1 MNLLTSLRKEMI
13 EQWRTSRLLVLAIV
27 LLVFGLTSPLL
38 AKYTPEMLKLIPGAE
53 QFAGLVPKPTILD
66 AVAQYIKNIGQF
78 GVLLALL
85 MSMGTMVVEKERG
98 TAALMLV
105 KPLPRGSFL
114 AAKFLA
120 LALSFLAAVA
130 LAALAGYYYTLVL
143 FGALDWSAWLALNGL
158 MWLEMLVYVALT
170 MLFST
175 LLRSQAA
182 AAGLGLGAI
191 LVLSL
196 VGSLPTLLG
205 DAMPD
210 KLVSWGASLF
220 SAQAVTAW
228 PAVWVSLGIILAS
241 LLAAWVS
248 FRKQEL

>member
-1 MNLLTSLRKEMI
+1 MNLYTALRKELM
-13 EQWRTSRLLVLAIV
+13 EQWRTSRLLVVAAV

-38 AKYTPEMLKLIPGAE
+38 AKYTPELLKLIPGAD

-66 AVAQYIKNIGQF
+66 AVAQYVKNIGQF
-78 GVLLALL
+78 GVLLAILV
-85 MSMGTMVVEKERG
+85 SMGSLAVEKERG

-120 LALSFLAAVA
+120 LAISFGVALA

-143 FGALDWSAWLALNGL
+143 FGPLDWGAWLALNGL
-158 MWLEMLVYVALT
+158 MGLEMLVYVALT

-182 AAGLGLGAI
+182 AAGLGLGCI

-196 VGSLPTLLG
+196 VGSLPTLG

-220 SAQAVTAW
+220 TGQALPAW
-228 PAVWVSLGIILAS
+228 GAVWVSGGIILAA
-241 LLAAWVS
+241 LLAAWLA
-248 FRKQEL
+248 FRRQEL

>member
-27 LLVFGLTSPLL
+27 LLLFGLTSPLL

-53 QFAGLVPKPTILD
+53 QFAGLIPQPTLLD

-85 MSMGTMVVEKERG
+85 MSMGTMSVEKERG

-114 AAKFLA
+114 VAKFLA

-143 FGALDWSAWLALNGL
+143 FGPMDWGAWLALNGL

-175 LLRSQAA
+175 LLHSQAA
-182 AAGLGLGAI
+182 AAGLGLGAL

-196 VGSLPTLLG
+196 VGSLPTALG

-220 SAQAVTAW
+220 TSQAASAW
-228 PAVWVSLGIILAS
+228 PALWVSLILILAS
-241 LLAAWVS
+241 LLAAWLS

>member
-1 MNLLTSLRKEMI
+1 
-13 EQWRTSRLLVLAIV
+13 
-27 LLVFGLTSPLL
+27 
-38 AKYTPEMLKLIPGAE
+38 
-53 QFAGLVPKPTILD
+53 
-66 AVAQYIKNIGQF
+66 
-78 GVLLALL
+78 
-85 MSMGTMVVEKERG
+85 
-98 TAALMLV
+98 
-105 KPLPRGSFL
+105 
-114 AAKFLA
+114 
-120 LALSFLAAVA
+120 
-130 LAALAGYYYTLVL
+130 
-143 FGALDWSAWLALNGL
+143 

-196 VGSLPTLLG
+196 VGSLPTLG

-220 SAQAVTAW
+220 SAQAVPAW

>member
-1 MNLLTSLRKEMI
+1 MNLLTSLRKELI
-13 EQWRTSRLLVLAIV
+13 EQWRTYRLLVLCLV
-27 LLVFGLTSPLL
+27 LLVFGLSSPLL

-53 QFAGLVPKPTILD
+53 QFAGLVPKPTLLD
-66 AVAQYIKNIGQF
+66 AVAQYVKNIGQF

-85 MSMGTMVVEKERG
+85 MSMGSMVTEKERG

-105 KPLPRGSFL
+105 KPLSRGAFL
-114 AAKFLA
+114 VSKFLA
-120 LALSFLAAVA
+120 LACSFLAALT

-143 FGALDWSAWLALNGL
+143 FGPMDVGAWLTLNGL
-158 MWLEMLVYVALT
+158 MGLEMLVYVALT
-170 MLFST
+170 LLFST

-182 AAGLGLGAI
+182 AAGLGIGAI

-196 VGSLPTLLG
+196 ISSLPKLG

-210 KLVSWGASLF
+210 KLVGWGVSLF
-220 SAQAVTAW
+220 TQPAPAW
-228 PAVWVSLGIILAS
+228 PAVWLSMGLILAA
-241 LLAAWVS
+241 LLAAWLA

>member
-1 MNLLTSLRKEMI
+1 MNLMTALRKELM
-13 EQWRTSRLLVLAIV
+13 EQWRTSRLIV
-27 LLVFGLTSPLL
+27 LVVVLLIFGLTSPLL

-66 AVAQYIKNIGQF
+66 AVAQYVKNIGQF
-78 GVLLALL
+78 GVIMAILV
-85 MSMGTMVVEKERG
+85 SMGSLAAEKERG

-120 LALSFLAAVA
+120 LAISFVVALA

-143 FGALDWSAWLALNGL
+143 FGPLDWGAWLALNG
-158 MWLEMLVYVALT
+158 MMGLEMLVYVALT

-182 AAGLGLGAI
+182 AAGLGLGSLA
-191 LVLSL
+191 VLLL
-196 VGSLPTLLG
+196 VGSLPAVG
-205 DAMPD
+205 NAMPD
-210 KLVSWGASLF
+210 KLVTWGASLF
-220 SAQAVTAW
+220 AGQAMPAW
-228 PAVWVSLGIILAS
+228 GAMWFSLGIIAAA
-241 LLAAWVS
+241 LLAAWLA
-248 FRKQEL
+248 FRRQEL

>member
-1 MNLLTSLRKEMI
+1 
-13 EQWRTSRLLVLAIV
+13 
-27 LLVFGLTSPLL
+27 
-38 AKYTPEMLKLIPGAE
+38 
-53 QFAGLVPKPTILD
+53 
-66 AVAQYIKNIGQF
+66 
-78 GVLLALL
+78 
-85 MSMGTMVVEKERG
+85 
-98 TAALMLV
+98 
-105 KPLPRGSFL
+105 
-114 AAKFLA
+114 
-120 LALSFLAAVA
+120 VA

-196 VGSLPTLLG
+196 VGSLPTLG

-220 SAQAVTAW
+220 TPQAASAW
-228 PAVWVSLGIILAS
+228 PAVWVSLAIILAS
-241 LLAAWVS
+241 LLAAWLV
-248 FRKQEL
+248 FRRQEL